1 MTQPP
6 DDSRSTLLTQK
17 DYAER
22 KGWSKQYVNQL
33 VRQGRISLIDG
44 KVDPVTADAALA
56 NSRDPSRS
64 MRAPRVSE
72 PVNSRETSSNQPQ
85 HTYTKVRTLREHYR
99 TMREK
104 LDYEAAA
111 NKVVNREEVSTA
123 LTTAARHLRDA
134 ALTLAPGLAAELS
147 GKLGI
152 DGREVQVIADE
163 YVRKWLQLLAEKL
176 NAEALSL
183 DSQVSSG
190 GSPPSEP
197 QAI

>member
-6 DDSRSTLLTQK
+6 NDSRTALLTQK

-44 KVDPVTADAALA
+44 KIDPVAADVALA
-56 NSRDPSRS
+56 SSRDPSHS
-64 MRAPRVSE
+64 VRAPRVSD
-72 PVNSRETSSNQPQ
+72 PTNGREGSSPPPQ

-111 NKVVNREEVSTA
+111 NKVVSREEVSTA

-134 ALTLAPGLAAELS
+134 ALNLAPGLAAELS
-147 GKLGI
+147 SRLGI
-152 DGREVQVIADE
+152 DGREVQVIAEE
-163 YVRKWLQLLAEKL
+163 YVRKWLQLLAEKFS
-176 NAEALSL
+176 AEAVGL
-183 DSQVSSG
+183 DSQSSI
-190 GSPPSEP
+190 PNEP